1 MNYIIRKAEK
11 KDVPAI
17 FALIKDLAEF
27 EKAPNEVKITV
38 DELERD
44 GFGSDAVYKAFV
56 AEAEGKIV
64 GMAVYYI
71 KYSTWK
77 GKGVYL
83 EDLIVMED
91 YRRYGIGGKLFE
103 AVVKAA
109 KELGVRKMDWQELDW
124 NTPAIEFYK
133 RYNAVIA
140 DEWLNGSLYEK
151 QLKEFNG

>member
-109 KELGVRKMDWQELDW
+109 KELGVRKMDWQVLDW